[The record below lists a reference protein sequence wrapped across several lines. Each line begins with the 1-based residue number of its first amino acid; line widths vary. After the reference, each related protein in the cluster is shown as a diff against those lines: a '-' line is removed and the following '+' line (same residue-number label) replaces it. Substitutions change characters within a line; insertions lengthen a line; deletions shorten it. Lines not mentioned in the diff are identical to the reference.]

1 MVKIFSLRSFI
12 VYSNFL
18 VIPLILCCC
27 WLLLPTHT
35 YLAFSGT
42 SMAYFV
48 FVFFTWISFYDLNLP
63 GVSKIQILVFF
74 ALFIGLSIG
83 WLHIVIDLDK
93 ESNRLAYS
101 FIEGIVFLFCALC
114 YLIHVIVYKMKK
126 IYVFQDQTILDA
138 DGKRRRRQRSRPWSK
153 RLSRIFCYYRVIDMD
168 DADQI
173 RQLTFGA
180 ATLPKKGKTSSS
192 LTSSIDMNNN
202 NHNSVELTSSHSSIN
217 TLPDNNNQQR
227 RDLSAS
233 IDITD
238 DVTAGE
244 AGEGL
249 QMSTFSSNVQQQ
261 QQQQAPIV
269 YLDKNQDP
277 NNQNIKI
284 IPYTQQQQEYL
295 KNSDFKQDFTQGS
308 EGSKKK
314 VEYKVRTQTMVLEN
328 ATDLMP
334 KYEISYRNYFSVVF
348 YQLFVIGTWFWLH
361 SFTTLIR
368 EKELFSTKILAF
380 ISICIFQVS
389 RVILMG
395 ISNALNRLLKPKELK
410 YFTLFQFPLMFF
422 LYYRSLFLNTNDWSI
437 VVLVSF
443 VIFFI
448 DVVYYPLHMTK
459 RFWYFRHHTLIVY
472 LDKKRTTSKFFS
484 LLRTLLDEENPSY
497 DRHVMNL
504 SVEYYY
510 DKMAEYISII
520 TMVAF
525 LSLIRALHWK
535 REYFKYID
543 QISNDTF
550 YQLLYRYLYLLGFEF
565 SYDLAVRFASR
576 KWLKIDISNRGRNET
591 IAHYG
596 TRFIFAAFVLYDLL
610 DVYNV
615 QLFPPSATFAA
626 TAASSA
632 ASSIASSLSSLS

>member
-1 MVKIFSLRSFI
+1 MVKLFSLRSFI
-12 VYSNFL
+12 VYFNFL
-18 VIPLILCCC
+18 VIPVILCCA

-35 YLAFSGT
+35 YVAFSGT

-101 FIEGIVFLFCALC
+101 FIDAIVFVFCAIC
-114 YLIHVIVYKMKK
+114 YLIHIIVYKMKK
-126 IYVFQDQTILDA
+126 ILVFRDEPILDA
-138 DGKRRRRQRSRPWSK
+138 DGRRRRKQRSRPWTK
-153 RLSRIFCYYRVIDMD
+153 RISRIFCYYRVIDMD
-168 DADQI
+168 DADTI
-173 RQLTFGA
+173 RQFTFGA
-180 ATLPKKGKTSSS
+180 ATLPKKGKNSS
-192 LTSSIDMNNN
+192 LTSSVDPNNN
-202 NHNSVELTSSHSSIN
+202 SNDLTSSQSSIN
-217 TLPDNNNQQR
+217 IDGPK
-227 RDLSAS
+227 RDLTSS
-233 IDITD
+233 IEIADDITHN
-238 DVTAGE
+238 E
-244 AGEGL
+244 AGDGL
-249 QMSTFSSNVQQQ
+249 QMSTFSSNQ
-261 QQQQAPIV
+261 PIV
-269 YLDKNQDP
+269 HLDNQSNV
-277 NNQNIKI
+277 NNISIVAYDGNNNNNNGNGN
-284 IPYTQQQQEYL
+284 EYL
-295 KNSDFKQDFTQGS
+295 KNSDFKQNFTQS
-308 EGSKKK
+308 EGKKK
-314 VEYKVRTQTMVLEN
+314 PDYKVRTQTMVIEN
-328 ATDLMP
+328 PIDLMP

-368 EKELFSTKILAF
+368 ENELFSTKIWAL
-380 ISICIFQVS
+380 ISICIFQAS
-389 RVILMG
+389 RVVLMG

-459 RFWYFRHHTLIVY
+459 RFWYFRHQVLLPYV
-472 LDKKRTTSKFFS
+472 DKKRTTSRIFAFVRI
-484 LLRTLLDEENPSY
+484 LLAEENPSY

-504 SVEYYY
+504 SIEYYY

-525 LSLIRALHWK
+525 LSIIRALKWK
-535 REYFKYID
+535 REYFKYIA
-543 QISNDTF
+543 QIEDNTF

-576 KWLKIDISNRGRNET
+576 RWLKIDISNRGRNET
-591 IAHYG
+591 ISHYG
-596 TRFIFAAFVLYDLL
+596 TRFIFALFVLYDLL

-615 QLFPPSATFAA
+615 QLFPPSATS
-626 TAASSA
+626 TSSG
-632 ASSIASSLSSLS
+632 